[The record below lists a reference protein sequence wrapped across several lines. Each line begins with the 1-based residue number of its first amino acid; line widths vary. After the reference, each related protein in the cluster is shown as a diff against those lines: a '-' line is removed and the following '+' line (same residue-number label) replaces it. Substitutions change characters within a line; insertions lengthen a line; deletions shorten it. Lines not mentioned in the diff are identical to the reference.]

1 MVVIVGPTNFG
12 LYLIQGNGI
21 PLPLGIE
28 AMANWHPKPCARFA
42 KTGNMWI
49 ARLREVNNGNLTL
62 MLEKARKMDSQ
73 SDHLFPNNIEPP
85 NSETNTPGISDVA
98 GFRVVFM
105 ISLDLNFPF

>member
-1 MVVIVGPTNFG
+1 
-12 LYLIQGNGI
+12 
-21 PLPLGIE
+21 
-28 AMANWHPKPCARFA
+28 
-42 KTGNMWI
+42 
-49 ARLREVNNGNLTL
+49 